1 MVDFVKSPTKQILEI
16 AIKKMETNIFH
27 CKTKVMK
34 KYFSESEKKFIF
46 LCIFPNYILF
56 IYIINNKNKKVQ
68 L

>member
-1 MVDFVKSPTKQILEI
+1 MVDFVKSPTKQFLEI